1 MYSIRYQKGMTGLGW
16 IIIIALIGLL
26 TLFTLKTFPAY
37 LNSMTISS
45 ILSDME
51 KEPDMGT
58 KTPSEI
64 MGTLYKRMGVNNVR
78 DIDRDSIY
86 IDSTKDF
93 IILEVDYE
101 VRRNF
106 FGNIDLVMSF
116 NKRAEIPK

>member
-1 MYSIRYQKGMTGLGW
+1 MTGLGW